1 MALNHDFLDELNEFE
16 GSYIPEKYSRLENLW
31 ESRHLWSFSYAL
43 HSCNGPSVFVESVLD
58 F

>member
-1 MALNHDFLDELNEFE
+1 MALITRDFLDELNEFE
-16 GSYIPEKYSRLENLW
+16 GSYIPRLENLW